1 MVKSRGNSI
10 TSAKGTIKNQPN
22 EFGSALILSI
32 HRHHDRLH
40 SHSGNPAMVFLRP
53 IYWQCVIN
61 CNKLN
66 ISKIKSIGYNT
77 QNIVEDQTSSMY
89 DRIIGIE
96 TSANADD
103 PQVHGK
109 IHKITAKIMA

>member
-1 MVKSRGNSI
+1 
-10 TSAKGTIKNQPN
+10 
-22 EFGSALILSI
+22 
-32 HRHHDRLH
+32 
-40 SHSGNPAMVFLRP
+40 MVFLRP

-66 ISKIKSIGYNT
+66 ISKIKSTRYNT
-77 QNIVEDQTSSMY
+77 QNIVEDQTFSMY

-96 TSANADD
+96 TAANADG

-109 IHKITAKIMA
+109 IHNITAKIMG